1 MANHEFLMAL
11 AKLIV
16 ATAWADGEVSNQEL
30 NALKDLLFKLPE
42 ISGEDWLELEV
53 YIDSPVSSTERS
65 RLLKELA
72 QHLQT
77 KEDKAFAKS
86 MIVKV
91 VKADKKVS
99 QLEKQILDEVGNAL
113 QDTDVNVWARMRS
126 LLRPSM
132 SQRSQATL
140 QATNREEDVQEF
152 VKNKIFFQLKQ
163 RLKLEDK
170 EIGHNI
176 ENLKKLCLAGGLM
189 ARIAWVDQEIS
200 RTEKLVIRENLHE
213 KWGISKPA
221 SKVVTEVATSS
232 VVKGLDYFHLTRSF
246 FECTVRPE
254 RVAFLESL
262 FSIANACGKTSFK
275 EIEEIRMLAKGLK
288 LEHREFIQAKLTI
301 PRKDRKGL

>member
-11 AKLIV
+11 AKFIA
-16 ATAWADGEVSNQEL
+16 ATAWADGKITHQEL

-53 YIDSPVSSTERS
+53 YIDSPVSSTERT
-65 RLLKELA
+65 RLLEELA
-72 QHLQT
+72 QHLQS
-77 KEDKAFAKS
+77 KEDRAFAKS

-99 QLEKQILDEVGNAL
+99 QSEKQILDEVEDAL
-113 QDTDVNVWARMRS
+113 KNTDLSVWARMGS

-132 SQRSQATL
+132 SQRTQATL
-140 QATNREEDVQEF
+140 QATNREKDVQEF

-163 RLKLEDK
+163 RLELEDK
-170 EIGHNI
+170 EIGHDV
-176 ENLKKLCLAGGLM
+176 ENLEKLCLAGGLM

-200 RTEKLVIRENLHE
+200 KAEKLAIRKILHE
-213 KWGISKPA
+213 KWSISESA
-221 SKVVTEVATSS
+221 SEIVTEVATSS
-232 VVKGLDYFHLTRSF
+232 VVRGLDYFHLTRSF
-246 FECTVRPE
+246 FECTVKSE

-262 FSIANACGKTSFK
+262 FSIANVCGKTSFK
-275 EIEEIRMLAKGLK
+275 EIEAIRILAKGLK
-288 LEHREFIQAKLTI
+288 LEHREFIQAKLII

>member
-1 MANHEFLMAL
+1 MANHKFLMAL

-30 NALKDLLFKLPE
+30 NALKDLLFQLPE
-42 ISGEDWLELEV
+42 ISGEDWLKLEV

-65 RLLKELA
+65 RLLEELA
-72 QHLQT
+72 QHLRS
-77 KEDKAFAKS
+77 KEDKAFTKS

-99 QLEKQILDEVGNAL
+99 KSEKQILDEVEDALKNA
-113 QDTDVNVWARMRS
+113 DVSVWAGMRS

-132 SQRSQATL
+132 SRRTQATL
-140 QATNREEDVQEF
+140 QATNREEDIQEF

-163 RLKLEDK
+163 RLELEGK
-170 EIGHNI
+170 EIDHDV
-176 ENLKKLCLAGGLM
+176 ENLEKLCLAGGLM

-200 RTEKLVIRENLHE
+200 KAEKLAIRKNLHE
-213 KWGISKPA
+213 KWGISESA
-221 SKVVTEVATSS
+221 SEVVTEVATST
-232 VVKGLDYFHLTRSF
+232 VVRGLDYFHLTRSF

-288 LEHREFIQAKLTI
+288 LEHREFIQAKLTV
-301 PRKDRKGL
+301 PRKDRRGL